1 MPANAIFADLPE
13 ALGAV
18 IGCGMAWLKPER
30 NVGAITREEAEAIAV
45 RALAF
50 IAQDAD
56 LLRRFI
62 GVTGIEAGQMREAA
76 REPGFL
82 AGVLQFILAHEPTL
96 TRFCEECAV
105 SPASVAAAL
114 PALPFGDSAPDAG

>member
-1 MPANAIFADLPE
+1 MN
-13 ALGAV
+13 
-18 IGCGMAWLKPER
+18 WLKPER
-30 NVGAITREEAEAIAV
+30 KTTAHAMPREEAEAIAV

-62 GVTGIEAGQMREAA
+62 GVTGIEAEHMRAAA

-96 TRFCEECAV
+96 SGFCQEADI
-105 SPASVAAAL
+105 PAASVASAL
-114 PALPFGDSAPDAG
+114 PALPFGDASPDANA